1 MADFDEIPD
10 WYDDEKD
17 EENVSDVGPPIPDD
31 EESVSVD
38 KRPKRSAAKTRKVII
53 SSDEEEELKMMP
65 SSDDDEEPE
74 EVEKPKKL
82 PKTKAKTTKPAKK
95 RATKPKKDLN
105 LDADFET
112 PSTGGSHNS
121 NITEYDIMEK
131 LKTVFGHSSF
141 RGDIQKDA
149 IKTLVD
155 GEGSD
160 CFVCL
165 PTGGG
170 KSLIYQLPAL
180 LLPGVTIVIS
190 PLIALIQNQLQ
201 GKISEFRPFLIDLS
215 LKVYWRKEFAQN
227 Q

>member
-53 SSDEEEELKMMP
+53 SSDEEDELKMMP

-74 EVEKPKKL
+74 VEPDVEKPKKL

-95 RATKPKKDLN
+95 RAPKTKKIDADLN
-105 LDADFET
+105 VEAEFEAT
-112 PSTGGSHNS
+112 STGGSHNS

-201 GKISEFRPFLIDLS
+201 G
-215 LKVYWRKEFAQN
+215 
-227 Q
+227 